1 MKFYLEITIQLQ
13 ETKYFGLILDSTPHR
28 THRWNLLLTGLKSEE
43 KNKIIVL
50 KTFSNTMWE
59 YHAESCKAI
68 ILNYDQIICTLTD
81 IFENCNEKQEN
92 RHKAKSMKNKMIK
105 FKTTFMAVIWIEN

>member
-1 MKFYLEITIQLQ
+1 MYVFFAVSL
-13 ETKYFGLILDSTPHR
+13 
-28 THRWNLLLTGLKSEE
+28 HRWNLLLTGLKSEE

-50 KTFSNTMWE
+50 KTLSSTRCE

-81 IFENCNEKQEN
+81 IFENSNEKQEN
-92 RHKAKSMKNKMIK
+92 RHETKSMKNKMIK
-105 FKTTFMAVIWIEN
+105 FKTTFMAVLWSENLSQ

>member
-1 MKFYLEITIQLQ
+1 VKSCLEAINF
-13 ETKYFGLILDSTPHR
+13 FGVVQILYAFFAAS

-50 KTFSNTMWE
+50 KTLSNTRWE
-59 YHAESCKAI
+59 CHTESCKAI

-92 RHKAKSMKNKMIK
+92 RHEAKSMKNKIIK
-105 FKTTFMAVIWIEN
+105 FKTAFMWSEI